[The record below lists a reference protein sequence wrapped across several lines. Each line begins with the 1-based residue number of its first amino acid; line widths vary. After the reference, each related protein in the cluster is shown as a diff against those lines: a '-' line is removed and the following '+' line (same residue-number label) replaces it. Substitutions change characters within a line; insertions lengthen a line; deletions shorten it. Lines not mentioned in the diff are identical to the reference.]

1 MEASV
6 EARICVKTAAVPI
19 CMKMMR
25 SVMRTREKYL
35 LRQRILSLWRVQNR
49 NCYFIHLS
57 TVEDLTEWAKGE
69 EPEEEKD
76 HYASYRYGDYLLTA
90 DQSLEQEKLQFVCVE
105 TDDGFSYSCLPYN
118 TYVRMDGEMVCLEKY
133 FSEIPEMTGGNGGT
147 SPELTG
153 VLDGCFY
160 FLTRYAKGIWGY
172 QKNPTIDYKVGD
184 CYYKYDPA
192 KNTCELLYAAKK
204 GEQIAGFSMEENTVY
219 LQRKSGVY
227 AHDLDT
233 GRERLLAED
242 PNSREKY
249 GTMIFAYENDK
260 IYIFSQAFGVDSPVL
275 PVVQGK

>member
-1 MEASV
+1 M
-6 EARICVKTAAVPI
+6 RI
-19 CMKMMR
+19 
-25 SVMRTREKYL
+25 REKYL